1 MHEIYNKK
9 SQAEEIHEMVN
20 LYYRRTGI
28 NTRICISSKEH
39 LQTPRIKVYNDNN
52 SEYLSLSIEDTPKIL
67 AGNSSI
73 ISPQILVQVREWI
86 PLNKELLLYYWEH
99 PEMDVVELVERVR
112 KVK

>member
-1 MHEIYNKK
+1 M
-9 SQAEEIHEMVN
+9 SFEEFVQDTVN
-20 LYYRRTGI
+20 LNIKCTGI

-52 SEYLSLSIEDTPKIL
+52 SEHLYLSIEDTPKIL

-73 ISPQILVQVREWI
+73 ISQQILAQVRVWI
-86 PLNKELLLYYWEH
+86 TLNKELLLYYWEH
-99 PEMDVVELVERVR
+99 PEMDAYEIVEMVQ